1 MKGLG
6 AGMAN
11 EQTRGTTDFAT
22 QNSDSGTDVKGRAR
36 EAVSQA
42 KDRAAEKI
50 ESRIVDSKSRAAETL
65 SGVASTLMS
74 SSAQLREQNQEGA
87 GRAIE
92 RAAEGV
98 ERFAN
103 YLQQT
108 NVDEVVDQV
117 HEFARRQPAA
127 FIGGAFALG
136 FLASRFIKA
145 TTPGGSRNL
154 PALSDTGRGYNTSY
168 DTTRR
173 YETSRMSENYN
184 TGYNPGDT
192 GVSGSGYG
200 NSGDTSGSLG
210 YGAGLSTTGGGTTG
224 GGYNTT
230 GTSRSADDLGDGRS
244 ATGRNGGTD
253 GGSR

>member
-1 MKGLG
+1 MEGLG

-22 QNSDSGTDVKGRAR
+22 QDNGSGSGTDVKGRAR
-36 EAVSQA
+36 EAMSQA
-42 KDRAAEKI
+42 KDKATEKI
-50 ESRIVDSKSRAAETL
+50 ESRIADSKTRAAETL
-65 SGVASTLMS
+65 SGVASTLHS
-74 SSAQLREQNQEGA
+74 SSAQLRDQNQEGA
-87 GRAIE
+87 SRAIE

-145 TTPGGSRNL
+145 TTPGSSRNL
-154 PALSDTGRGYNTSY
+154 PALTDTGRGYNASY
-168 DTTRR
+168 DTTRQYDTTPTGTTR
-173 YETSRMSENYN
+173 TYEGYN
-184 TGYNPGDT
+184 TGN
-192 GVSGSGYG
+192 
-200 NSGDTSGSLG
+200 TSGNVG
-210 YGAGLSTTGGGTTG
+210 YGAGPGRTGGNNDGT
-224 GGYNTT
+224 
-230 GTSRSADDLGDGRS
+230 R
-244 ATGRNGGTD
+244 
-253 GGSR
+253 

>member
-1 MKGLG
+1 
-6 AGMAN
+6 MAN
-11 EQTRGTTDFAT
+11 EQTRGPSDFAT
-22 QNSDSGTDVKGRAR
+22 QNSDTGTDVKSKAR

-42 KDRAAEKI
+42 KDRATEKI
-50 ESRIVDSKSRAAETL
+50 ESRISDSKTRAAETL
-65 SGVASTLMS
+65 NGVASTLMS
-74 SSAQLREQNQEGA
+74 SSAQLRDQNQAGA
-87 GRAIE
+87 SRAIE

-98 ERFAN
+98 ERFAS
-103 YLQQT
+103 YLQET

-154 PALSDTGRGYNTSY
+154 PALSDASRGYNTSY

-173 YETSRMSENYN
+173 YETTRTSEHYN
-184 TGYNPGDT
+184 TGYNTGDT
-192 GVSGSGYG
+192 GVS
-200 NSGDTSGSLG
+200 
-210 YGAGLSTTGGGTTG
+210 

-230 GTSRSADDLGDGRS
+230 GTSRSSEELGDGS
-244 ATGRNGGTD
+244 PGVGRTGGTN